1 MTADFLWLITSENKS
16 FSLEANSVSRTGI
29 FLLAIFLS
37 FCAACAT
44 TDKSNKAEAYY
55 KLGIAY
61 LNDNKVQQAFV
72 EFHKSYELDP
82 HNKEV
87 LNAIGIVYLLHLD
100 EPNKA
105 IQYFEGAVKEDPLY
119 SEAFNNLGYAYEKTG
134 NFEKAILNYKKALSN
149 PLYPTAEK
157 AYVNMGNSYYALGN
171 FEAAIQSF
179 KEAIKRAPSLSLAY
193 WRMALC
199 LNAMGRYGDA
209 STAISEAVKLDPSYE
224 GDREKA
230 IEDLSVKKLRAKGR
244 EERDIND
251 YIDILRY

>member
-1 MTADFLWLITSENKS
+1 MNRARI
-16 FSLEANSVSRTGI
+16 
-29 FLLAIFLS
+29 LLTIIILCLF
-37 FCAACAT
+37 AACAT
-44 TDKSNKAEAYY
+44 ADKNDRADAYY

-61 LNDNKVQQAFV
+61 LNDNKIQQAFV
-72 EFHKSYELDP
+72 EFHKAYDLDP

-105 IQYFEGAVKEDPLY
+105 IQYFEGAVKEDQLY

-134 NFEKAILNYKKALSN
+134 NFEKAISYYKKALSN

-157 AYVNMGNSYYALGN
+157 AYVNMGNSYYAMGN
-171 FEAAIQSF
+171 FEAAMQSF
-179 KEAIKRAPSLSLAY
+179 KEAIKRAPSLSLPY

-209 STAISEAVKLDPSYE
+209 STAISEAVKLDPSYA